1 MKNFFYTFI
10 LVFLISEAKAQLFSQ
25 DFSSSTVVADYVSA
39 SPSTGQ
45 FNAINASSGSSV
57 AISGGTLQF
66 DRATGGSWSAA
77 RSTDIGTPNVIFFQ
91 VDVNVTSI
99 TTTANGAVTFYFGSG
114 MDNANTA
121 PGNSLVHSRFALSYL
136 SGGNWTVREVGG
148 SNSANSYSGNETVT
162 FIINNGTTDGF
173 YTGPDGSSQSVA
185 IDKWDLWVGNVLEFN
200 DRNATTASQSLTD
213 FKVHSSTGTG
223 IIQLDNISINAIT
236 LPISLKSFTATP
248 LNRTAA
254 LLSFATALEQN
265 NDYFSIERSADG
277 LRFNEIGRV
286 QGAGNSLETRE
297 YSYTDNTPLR
307 GINYYRLKQTD
318 YDGKFTFS
326 PVVSLNFDGIDRG
339 NGVRLS
345 PQPVK
350 DQLTVTLEQ
359 AFQQDARWELF
370 DLSGRLLQAGTLSAE
385 ANNFS
390 IQAATLTDGAYVLRI
405 TGDQQVITRK
415 FEKN

>member
-1 MKNFFYTFI
+1 MTKALTLI
-10 LVFLISEAKAQLFSQ
+10 LVIAATVPVLAQTNPSPQTLPYSQTFGTTTFTAAPAGTAVWNGLSGNTINTEAKAEASAPTGNGSITAA
-25 DFSSSTVVADYVSA
+25 SSSQTTGGAYGYATSSNGRLYIQSSTNATNGVNQLALAVNTGTATNITISYSIQIINAGASTIIMGSVLQYRQGTSGSWTTIDAVEYAGNSVSA
-39 SPSTGQ
+39 GNTFDYSYNLSGLMASTVYQ
-45 FNAINASSGSSV
+45 FRFAHWRGGSGSSMGI
-57 AISGGTLQF
+57 AYDNINIS
-66 DRATGGSWSAA
+66 AT
-77 RSTDIGTPNVIFFQ
+77 
-91 VDVNVTSI
+91 
-99 TTTANGAVTFYFGSG
+99 
-114 MDNANTA
+114 
-121 PGNSLVHSRFALSYL
+121 AL
-136 SGGNWTVREVGG
+136 
-148 SNSANSYSGNETVT
+148 
-162 FIINNGTTDGF
+162 
-173 YTGPDGSSQSVA
+173 P
-185 IDKWDLWVGNVLEFN
+185 
-200 DRNATTASQSLTD
+200 
-213 FKVHSSTGTG
+213 
-223 IIQLDNISINAIT
+223 IQLT
-236 LPISLKSFTATP
+236 QFTAEK

>member
-1 MKNFFYTFI
+1 MKNIFYVFI
-10 LVFLISEAKAQLFSQ
+10 LLFLTTEAKAQLFSQ

-45 FNAINASSGSSV
+45 FNAINTSSGSTASIV
-57 AISGGTLQF
+57 GGTLEF
-66 DRATGGSWSAA
+66 SRTGGSWSAA
-77 RSTDIGTPNVIFFQ
+77 RTTDIGTPDVVFFQ
-91 VDVNVTSI
+91 IDVNVTAVSAA
-99 TTTANGAVTFYFGSG
+99 ANGAVTFYFGSG
-114 MDNANTA
+114 LDNANTA
-121 PGNSLVHSRFALSYL
+121 PTNAQTHSRFALSYL

-148 SNSANSYSGNETVT
+148 SNSANTYTGSQTVT
-162 FIINNGTTDGF
+162 FVINNGATDGF
-173 YTGPDGSSQSVA
+173 YTGPNGTSQSVA

-200 DRNATTASQSLTD
+200 DRNATTTTQTLTD
-213 FKVHSSTGTG
+213 FKIHSSTGGGTV
-223 IIQLDNISINAIT
+223 QFDNISINAIT

-248 LNRTAA
+248 LDRSAA

-277 LRFNEIGRV
+277 LRFSEIGRV
-286 QGAGNSLETRE
+286 QGAGNSLQTRE

-307 GINYYRLKQTD
+307 GINYYRLKQVD
-318 YDGKFTFS
+318 YDGKYTFS
-326 PVVSLNFDGIDRG
+326 PVVSLNFDGTDRG

-350 DQLTVTLEQ
+350 DQLSVTLEQ
-359 AFQQDARWELF
+359 AFQQDARWELY
-370 DLSGRLLQAGTLSAE
+370 DLSGRLLQAGTLAAE
-385 ANNFS
+385 AERFS
-390 IQAATLTDGAYVLRI
+390 IEAATLTNGAYVLRI

>member
-1 MKNFFYTFI
+1 M
-10 LVFLISEAKAQLFSQ
+10 A
-25 DFSSSTVVADYVSA
+25 STVY
-39 SPSTGQ
+39 Q
-45 FNAINASSGSSV
+45 FRFAHWRGGSGSSMGI
-57 AISGGTLQF
+57 AYDNINIS
-66 DRATGGSWSAA
+66 AT
-77 RSTDIGTPNVIFFQ
+77 
-91 VDVNVTSI
+91 
-99 TTTANGAVTFYFGSG
+99 
-114 MDNANTA
+114 
-121 PGNSLVHSRFALSYL
+121 AL
-136 SGGNWTVREVGG
+136 
-148 SNSANSYSGNETVT
+148 
-162 FIINNGTTDGF
+162 
-173 YTGPDGSSQSVA
+173 P
-185 IDKWDLWVGNVLEFN
+185 
-200 DRNATTASQSLTD
+200 
-213 FKVHSSTGTG
+213 
-223 IIQLDNISINAIT
+223 IQLT
-236 LPISLKSFTATP
+236 QFTAEK

-350 DQLTVTLEQ
+350 DQLTVTPEQ

-415 FEKN
+415 FEKH